1 MDILF
6 LNFPS
11 PYQLLF
17 ILGIQRDFILQGSA
31 ERQYPW
37 FEELPRLERNA
48 DPPVSVEQ
56 GENGPNC
63 QPVWRDI

>member
-17 ILGIQRDFILQGSA
+17 ILGIQQDFILQGSA
-31 ERQYPW
+31 EQQYPW

-48 DPPVSVEQ
+48 DPPVSVE
-56 GENGPNC
+56 
-63 QPVWRDI
+63 